1 MPSADAVDA
10 VPAEDVPELLGA
22 LRPIEAQLW
31 RRMLT
36 ESGERT
42 PTGDEPLLTVP
53 EAAKLLAFPESY
65 VRELTRK
72 GELPC
77 VRNGKYVR
85 VDPADVRA
93 WTQRHRDREV
103 DPGPSLLYAG
113 RRGRLR
119 SQRRA
124 SPSEVN

>member
-1 MPSADAVDA
+1 MYGQRRLAD
-10 VPAEDVPELLGA
+10 
-22 LRPIEAQLW
+22 LRWVLRGIATNQIARL
-31 RRMLT
+31 
-36 ESGERT
+36 
-42 PTGDEPLLTVP
+42 
-53 EAAKLLAFPESY
+53 FPESY